1 MARNIGFL
9 LLVLVTCPAGCSLTG
24 AKRGSGPEVIRKGP
38 APDWVSG
45 PSARYPKA
53 KYLTGVGTAGSRE
66 AAEED
71 ARAELA
77 RIFQADVD
85 SRVSAY
91 EKYFQVRGGGK
102 PQTTDEVSL
111 ANLTTVSTRMVLEG
125 SEVVEVFKQKGTGQY
140 FALAVLDRPKTAQIL
155 RDRILR
161 LDEEAALLLQSADA
175 ASDKLAQL
183 KDLRR
188 SVPKLVLRDATDAQL
203 RIVGLAGSGVPGQA
217 NVESIKTR
225 IEHLLAKEVR
235 IGVAVTGSGADE
247 LRAGILTELT
257 ALGLPVVPDRPD
269 AQFDLRL
276 DVRSTFKVTR
286 RSQGFVDGHCE
297 VRSRLLDRTG
307 KELKTTVL
315 EASGGY
321 VDQAQAEGMTL
332 AEVRGKAP
340 AALARQ
346 VDDYLLGR

>member
-1 MARNIGFL
+1 MARATGFL
-9 LLVLVTCPAGCSLTG
+9 LLFLVASSAGCLLAGSR
-24 AKRGSGPEVIRKGP
+24 RGSGPEVIRKGP

-45 PSARYPKA
+45 PSSRYPKTA
-53 KYLTGVGTAGSRE
+53 FLTGVGTAESRE
-66 AAEED
+66 PAEED

-77 RIFQADVD
+77 RIFQADVS

-91 EKYFQVRGGGK
+91 EKYFQVRGGGNA
-102 PQTTDEVSL
+102 QTTDEVSL

-140 FALAVLDRPKTAQIL
+140 YALAVLDRSKSARIL

-161 LDEEAALLLQSADA
+161 LDDETTMLLQSADG

-183 KDLRR
+183 KYLKR
-188 SVPKLVLRDATDAQL
+188 SVPKFVLRDAYDTQL
-203 RIVGLAGSGVPGQA
+203 RIVDPAGGGVPGQA
-217 NVESIKTR
+217 NAEGIKTR
-225 IEHLLAKEVR
+225 IEHLLAKEVS
-235 IGVAVTGSGADE
+235 IGVSVTGAGVDE
-247 LRAGILTELT
+247 LRARILTELG
-257 ALGLPVVPDRPD
+257 ALGLPVVPDRPGGE
-269 AQFDLRL
+269 FDLRL

-286 RSQGFVDGHCE
+286 RSQGFVDAHWE

-321 VDQAQAEGMTL
+321 VDQVQAEGLML
-332 AEVRGKAP
+332 AEVKGKVP

-346 VDDYLLGR
+346 VDDYLLDR